1 MQKDMCDLSAIPHA
15 VNEPGMKISDCTGIL
30 NELISGQLVSFRRK
44 RNISKR
50 IFNLRPSV
58 GYHALNEFPWK
69 TADDQFIVV
78 AKDADRSNQPC
89 SSHSTEK
96 SVLFYNGSTG
106 TGFCSGRCGHKTG
119 RTTAQYDYVI
129 VFFYCYLSCAGN
141 CLHKIKPPLKNVSVF
156 FSVIQVCF

>member
-50 IFNLRPSV
+50 IFNLRTSV

-78 AKDADRSNQPC
+78 AKDADRSNQPAVAIPPKNPYC
-89 SSHSTEK
+89 SIMA
-96 SVLFYNGSTG
+96 VLAPALQ
-106 TGFCSGRCGHKTG
+106 R
-119 RTTAQYDYVI
+119 
-129 VFFYCYLSCAGN
+129 
-141 CLHKIKPPLKNVSVF
+141 PLRP
-156 FSVIQVCF
+156 